1 MNKRKTKE
9 LKPAELDLTAVD
21 HCVKYCVQI
30 VICGQL
36 NLEIQLKSLAAI
48 TLIQLM
54 LLVIKKRRKGK
65 NRKNNKM

>member
-30 VICGQL
+30 VTSGRL
-36 NLEIQLKSLAAI
+36 DLEIQLNSLAAI
-48 TLIQLM
+48 IQTGAAG
-54 LLVIKKRRKGK
+54 GK
-65 NRKNNKM
+65 